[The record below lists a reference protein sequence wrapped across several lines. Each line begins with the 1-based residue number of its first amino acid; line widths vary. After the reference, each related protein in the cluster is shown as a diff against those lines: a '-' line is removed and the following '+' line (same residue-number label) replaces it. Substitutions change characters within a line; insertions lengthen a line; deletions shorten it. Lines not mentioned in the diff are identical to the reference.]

1 MLFGWPV
8 IPRRRGQKDRF
19 FLSKTQSKFALSTL
33 PSTLLVKALAISLLA
48 WARLICSTAWFP
60 ASPSITTCNGFGAN
74 SFIAPFDASTPAPM
88 MPPSSRL
95 PAIAVPPPPEIDDI
109 PLVVTVLYPGLLSV
123 MVAQLLRVRPR
134 VSRAIAIFVWSL
146 RERVDVFRTSTLS
159 RPPGQTACWPCIRY
173 GDEAEAFFYSRLS
186 FASSRFSQYSAS
198 LMPSACG
205 LNTGSTPSAFC
216 AS

>member
-134 VSRAIAIFVWSL
+134 VSS
-146 RERVDVFRTSTLS
+146 RERARVRQGSIGEGERRIRRGVEGVKPFAGREARRGLGRSGC
-159 RPPGQTACWPCIRY
+159 RWRGPGRIPQPGRCAKMP
-173 GDEAEAFFYSRLS
+173 RLTNV
-186 FASSRFSQYSAS
+186 R
-198 LMPSACG
+198 
-205 LNTGSTPSAFC
+205 LNVRS
-216 AS
+216 